1 MAAGEGRRLRP
12 LTERWAKPVLPIG
25 GRPVL
30 ATLLH
35 ELRAAGTERVT
46 LVVGHLAAQVERL
59 VGDGSAFGLDVRLA
73 VQPRRDGSADAFA
86 AARAAGAEPPFLILA
101 ADNVFGAGDLRML
114 AERFAASGAAGAI
127 GVRRGL
133 VPEPLKPGVLVS
145 DGRAVSVYD
154 LDPAT
159 PLTAAPVWGY
169 GAALDPFMA
178 DLPGPPFEL
187 RDGYQRAIDAGESVA
202 AIEIGPTRDLT
213 DPLDL
218 VEQNFPYLKAFDE

>member
-1 MAAGEGRRLRP
+1 MAAGEGRRMRP

-35 ELRAAGTERVT
+35 ELRSAGSERVT
-46 LVVGHLAAQVERL
+46 VVVGHLSAQVEQL
-59 VGDGSAFGLDVRLA
+59 VGDGSAFGLEVRFA
-73 VQPRRDGSADAFA
+73 VQSPPHGSADAIA
-86 AARAAGAEPPFLILA
+86 IARASGAEPPFLILA
-101 ADNVFGAGDLRML
+101 ADNVFRRGDLRAL

-133 VPEPLKPGVLVS
+133 VPEPLKPGVLVA
-145 DGRAVSVYD
+145 DGRALSVYD
-154 LDPAT
+154 LDPGT

-169 GAALDPFMA
+169 GTAMDAFMD
-178 DLPGPPFEL
+178 DLPGPPYEL
-187 RDGYQRAIDAGESVA
+187 RDGYQRAIDAGEVIA
-202 AIEIGPTRDLT
+202 AIELGPTRDLT

-218 VEQNFPYLKAFDE
+218 VEQNFPYLKAFE